1 MMTEPPKNVLNI
13 DAVTVVVILAIAL
26 LLPLLLSG
34 FLFQ

>member
-1 MMTEPPKNVLNI
+1 MTEPPKNVLNI